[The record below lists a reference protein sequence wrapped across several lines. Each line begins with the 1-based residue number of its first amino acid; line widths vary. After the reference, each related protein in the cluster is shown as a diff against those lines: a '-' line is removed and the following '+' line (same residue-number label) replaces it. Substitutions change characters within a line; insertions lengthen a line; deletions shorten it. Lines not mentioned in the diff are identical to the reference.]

1 MPTETQALALP
12 GDTSIQGALE
22 EIERRFKGSP
32 QFGGVTAVHHIP
44 ARAPELAPFPGGLA
58 PELTAILDRRGI
70 SRLYSHQAEVFRL
83 AREGK
88 DLVVVTPTA
97 SGKTLCYNLPI
108 LDTLVRNSDARA
120 MYLFPTKAL
129 SQDQLTELN
138 RWTAELGD
146 QIRTFTYDGD
156 TPQDARKAI
165 RARGNLVITN
175 PDMLHAGI
183 LPHHTKWE
191 RLFENLQYVV
201 IDELH
206 YYRGVLGSHLA
217 NVLRRLKRIA
227 QFYGSKPQ
235 FICASATIANPAELA
250 SRILEREVLLVDR
263 NGAPS
268 ADKYLVF
275 YNPPVVN
282 PQLGIRRSYLNES
295 RRIASTF
302 LGRGLETIVFAN
314 SRLATEILV
323 TYLKEEFERAP
334 AGPEMVRGYRGG
346 YLPLER
352 REIERDLREGRL
364 LGVVATNALE
374 LGIDIGSLD
383 AAVLAG
389 YPGTIAS
396 TWQRAGR
403 AGRREGTSAAV
414 LVASSAPLDQFMVQN
429 PDYFFGRSPE
439 HGFVNPDNLEML
451 LNHLKCAAFELPLT
465 DEERFG
471 GLDLKVLC
479 KHLAE
484 AGFLHHTGDAW
495 HWVSESYPADAISLR
510 SVSSD
515 NFVIVDNTDK
525 PRVLGEVD
533 FPSALST
540 LHEKAIYIQNGEQYH
555 VERLD
560 YDDRKAYVHRV
571 DSDYYTD
578 AITYTKITVLE
589 TFESSGL
596 GKNESAVRTPNPA
609 CPEQS
614 RREPRTPSKNH
625 GEVHVNTQVVGFKK
639 IKFHTHEN
647 VGAGNLTLPEQEMHT
662 TAWWLNLP
670 EPTLAA
676 LPYSSTDRQDGVH
689 ALGNALQSMAIL
701 LVMCDARDLGVAVG
715 ENSRNQGSGVG
726 GQALEERS
734 LKPEVGNQN
743 ENEPSLVS
751 GQSSVEPDAE
761 QNPKTPKWRKGQRTT
776 YGGPPTFFEP
786 NIYLYDKYPGGIGL
800 SEPLYRMSEQLLGN
814 AHKLIE
820 NCPCESGCP
829 SCVGPVGEI
838 GEKGKEVALAILR
851 ALSWLG

>member
-1 MPTETQALALP
+1 MSPGEEAMPAETQALAAVP
-12 GDTSIQGALE
+12 TVEGALE
-22 EIERRFKGSP
+22 EIQQRFKGS
-32 QFGGVTAVHHIP
+32 FRSGGVTAVKRIP
-44 ARAPELAPFPGGLA
+44 AEEARLAPFPEDLSPRLA
-58 PELTAILDRRGI
+58 EIVEARGI
-70 SRLYSHQAEVFRL
+70 SQLYTHQAEAFHLTRQ
-83 AREGK
+83 GK
-88 DLVVVTPTA
+88 NLVVVTPTA

-108 LDTLVRNSDARA
+108 LDALVRNPAARA

-129 SQDQLTELN
+129 SQDQLAELN
-138 RWTAELGD
+138 RWTSELGD
-146 QIRTFTYDGD
+146 EIRTFTYDGD

-183 LPHHTKWE
+183 LPHHTRWE

-227 QFYGSKPQ
+227 KFYGSRPQ

-250 SRILEREVLLVDR
+250 ARILEEDVTLVDR

-268 ADKYLVF
+268 AEKYFVF

-295 RRIASTF
+295 RRISRTF
-302 LGRGLETIVFAN
+302 LERGLETIVFAN

-323 TYLKEEFERAP
+323 TYLKEDFSR
-334 AGPEMVRGYRGG
+334 GPVSPDVVRGYRGG
-346 YLPLER
+346 YLPRER

-364 LGVVATNALE
+364 LGAVATNALE

-403 AGRREGTSAAV
+403 AGRRQGTSAAV

-439 HGFVNPDNLEML
+439 HGFVNPDNLEIL
-451 LNHLKCAAFELPLT
+451 LNHLKCAAFELPLVE
-465 DEERFG
+465 DESFG
-471 GLDLKVLC
+471 GLDLKTLC
-479 KHLAE
+479 RHLSE
-484 AGFLHHTGDAW
+484 TGFLHHTGGAW

-515 NFVIVDNTDK
+515 NFVIVDNSGE
-525 PRVLGEVD
+525 PRVIGEVD
-533 FPSALST
+533 FTSALTT
-540 LHEKAIYIQNGEQYH
+540 LHEKAIYIQNGEQFH

-578 AITYTKITVLE
+578 AISYTKITVLD
-589 TFESSGL
+589 TFESSEFGV
-596 GKNESAVRTPNPA
+596 SAA
-609 CPEQS
+609 S
-614 RREPRTPSKNH
+614 RNH
-625 GEVHVNTQVVGFKK
+625 GEVQVNTQVVGFKK

-647 VGAGNLTLPEQEMHT
+647 VGSGQLTLPEQEMHT

-670 EPTLAA
+670 QAVLGA
-676 LPYSSTDRQDGVH
+676 LPYTPTERQDGVR
-689 ALGNALQSMAIL
+689 ALGNALQAMAIL
-701 LVMCDARDLGVAVG
+701 LVMCDGRDLGVAVG
-715 ENSRNQGSGVG
+715 ENSR
-726 GQALEERS
+726 
-734 LKPEVGNQN
+734 
-743 ENEPSLVS
+743 
-751 GQSSVEPDAE
+751 GQSPVASGRPVDNRPSTVEADDEFRVSDSELRSYRTP
-761 QNPKTPKWRKGQRTT
+761 NPESRTP
-776 YGGPPTFFEP
+776 FFEP

-800 SEPLYRMSEQLLGN
+800 SEPLYRMSGALLEN
-814 AHKLIE
+814 SRKLIGS
-820 NCPCESGCP
+820 CACEAGCP

-851 ALSWLG
+851 SLATVEDR